1 MKLAKHYLEQVA
13 YADQL
18 QTIAFVIFF
27 VLFLIILFWIITG
40 DKKAY
45 QQKGFMPLQEDEFLT
60 NMENNNKTE

>member
-27 VLFLIILFWIITG
+27 VLFLIILFWILTG
-40 DKKAY
+40 DKKTY
-45 QQKGFMPLQEDEFLT
+45 HQKGFMPLQEDEFVT
-60 NMENNNKTE
+60 NIENNNKTE